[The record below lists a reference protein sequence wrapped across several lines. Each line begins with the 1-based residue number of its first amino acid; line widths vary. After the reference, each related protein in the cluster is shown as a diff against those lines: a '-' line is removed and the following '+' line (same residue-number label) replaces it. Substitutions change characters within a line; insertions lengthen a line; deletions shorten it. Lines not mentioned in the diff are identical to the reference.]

1 MNKSTKWIV
10 VGLVAVFIG
19 LVVATQ
25 LLNQKNYTF
34 SSYDTTTIISA
45 DDQSGGFEETIS
57 GDINA
62 PAKLVVY
69 TDYQCNNCASL
80 VPDLNELIDEYD
92 GKLAVIYRVMI
103 MSYHQNGRAA
113 AAAALAAANQ
123 GYWEEFKE
131 LLYDKQ
137 DDWAGSSAEKRQEQF
152 EEYFKKASK
161 DKGDLEKFRA
171 DMESDAVS
179 KKIAFDDKLAEQDK
193 VQWTPYIM
201 FDGELISQQEV
212 KTRPELINK
221 IREKVDA
228 KLAK

>member
-69 TDYQCNNCASL
+69 TDYQ
-80 VPDLNELIDEYD
+80 I
-92 GKLAVIYRVMI
+92 
-103 MSYHQNGRAA
+103 GRAH
-113 AAAALAAANQ
+113 
-123 GYWEEFKE
+123 
-131 LLYDKQ
+131 
-137 DDWAGSSAEKRQEQF
+137 
-152 EEYFKKASK
+152 
-161 DKGDLEKFRA
+161 
-171 DMESDAVS
+171 V
-179 KKIAFDDKLAEQDK
+179 
-193 VQWTPYIM
+193 
-201 FDGELISQQEV
+201 
-212 KTRPELINK
+212 
-221 IREKVDA
+221 
-228 KLAK
+228 